1 MDVGA
6 TKVAK
11 LSTISTPTATC
22 TLCCLLHESKMLT
35 ILYCLPS
42 LPYPSLITV
51 AQGIT
56 KDFNL
61 ERGSRQSTQLEDIL
75 DDSDPDAQEAFRQ
88 EVNLHNSCPVYPL
101 HVLYGA

>member
-1 MDVGA
+1 
-6 TKVAK
+6 
-11 LSTISTPTATC
+11 
-22 TLCCLLHESKMLT
+22 MLT
-35 ILYCLPS
+35 IRYYLPY

-88 EVNLHNSCPVYPL
+88 EVNLRISCPVYPL
-101 HVLYGA
+101 HVLYIHFISCISTPCPVRRLNNRNALNLLVSES